1 MSSTDSSTSSPR
13 TLVPRWLAGRSELG
27 VALLLGAAGLL
38 VVLDAAGLQ
47 APYSQSDP
55 VGPRT
60 MPYAIGTLLLVC
72 AVALAVNVLR
82 GGHGQAEEGEDID
95 LTAPT
100 EWRVVL
106 PLAGAFLANVLLI
119 DSLGWVLSG
128 ALLFWGS
135 ARALGSR
142 HLVRDVVVSLA
153 LSLLTF
159 YGFYLGL
166 GILLPAGLLEGVL

>member
-1 MSSTDSSTSSPR
+1 MSSQLSSR

-27 VALLLGAAGLL
+27 VALLLGAAGIV
-38 VVLDAAGLQ
+38 VVLDAARVH
-47 APYSQSDP
+47 APYSQADP

-60 MPYAIGTLLLVC
+60 MPYVVGTMLLVC
-72 AVALAVNVLR
+72 AVALAVDVLR
-82 GGHGQAEEGEDID
+82 GGHGEAEEGEDID

-106 PLAGAFLANVLLI
+106 PLAVTFLANVLLI
-119 DSLGWVLSG
+119 DTLGWVLSG

-142 HLVRDVVVSLA
+142 HPIRDLAVSLA